1 MLNDLKEDLRIF
13 SEKHHQNIFKY
24 FYYPDVRVI
33 LIFRLSQWCFHHH
46 LKPIAYI
53 LTNLND
59 FFHGVWIGP
68 KVVAGKGLFL
78 GHPRG
83 VVMSPNTI
91 IGEYCT
97 IINQVTIGGPSV
109 IIEDYVEIGVGAK
122 IISTPK
128 NVLITEPRPPIK
140 LVPPITTAAI
150 TCSSRPEPGPRPRG
164 KGLWTSASRR
174 GLRRRACHPAASCSR
189 LPWFLWGAT
198 HWIESE
204 RRRQRHR

>member
-122 IISTPK
+122 IISTTK
-128 NVLITEPRPPIK
+128 RPVVIGAHSIIGAGAVVTQS
-140 LVPPITTAAI
+140 VPPLSIVVGVPARVI
-150 TCSSRPEPGPRPRG
+150 KQKNISEWLEERPYYKNSVILKNE
-164 KGLWTSASRR
+164 K
-174 GLRRRACHPAASCSR
+174 
-189 LPWFLWGAT
+189 
-198 HWIESE
+198 I
-204 RRRQRHR
+204 